1 MSKEI
6 IICEKE
12 NLAAIIEN
20 GRVVEFYLSE
30 GEQQVGDIL
39 LGRVE
44 SIVPAIEAAFVNI
57 GRDKNG
63 FIHVA
68 DLPTSRARQ
77 AGIKQALKIKQP
89 LLVQIAK
96 EPTGSKGARLTS
108 MLSIPGRYLV
118 LTPFERRI
126 GISKRIT
133 SEAERGRLM
142 RILSQIVQPGY
153 GCVVRTEAT
162 GQTEAALQEDLDG
175 LLKAWQEI
183 LRLSEEV
190 QAPALLF
197 RDQDMLH
204 RVLRESFT
212 PDVEKV
218 LIDSPDAQRRALD
231 LCRSWGGGEAVRRV
245 QLHRGTRTLA
255 TQYNLFREIE
265 QSIQPRVPM
274 PSGGY
279 LIIEQTEALTVID
292 VNSGRLT
299 SEAGLPETILKTNRE
314 AAIEV
319 ARQLRLRDIGGVIVV
334 DFIDMSEPRDQQ
346 IVWQTLAEAVK
357 PDRAQPQ
364 IGYFSD
370 IGLIE
375 MTRRRQRQSLL
386 EQLSMPCPH
395 CQGIGRVRNNLYRS
409 DMLSQ
414 AGVDSRVQLAEILK
428 EIVHEPVAIERPA
441 STRPPAEELEAGGG
455 EFRRERGRRDGRDR
469 GDRDRG
475 DRDHEAGTSARRDRD
490 AEAAPRRERDSE
502 LAPRREGGRFDSR
515 RPAGGERFVAPEPV
529 ARFEE
534 ETVPFQPA
542 PFDEAR
548 PAPSGE
554 PRRDDGRRRRRR
566 GRGGA
571 DVAAAETTGTTAV
584 NAEPWTDGDE
594 STEVMPWDVPLTGGV
609 SLVGLDELAVEA
621 LAELDASVAVTF
633 DEPTFDEPTFEEGGT
648 FEEEAV
654 PFVRP
659 VLTAPE
665 PLAAVTEDEVVLDV
679 EPLAEAPALIAIPV
693 IEAVAEEEEEEVTI
707 RPVRRPRR
715 PAVKKKTVAEL
726 AAEAAAAAA
735 AEAVAEAEAVPDP
748 EPVVAAAEAEVPADD
763 EASPKGARTA
773 ARRRVR
779 SFAPRR
785 GPKA

>member
-1 MSKEI
+1 VSKEI

-12 NLAAIIEN
+12 NLAAIVEN

-57 GRDKNG
+57 GQDKNG

-77 AGIKQALKIKQP
+77 AGIKQALKLKQP

-96 EPTGSKGARLTS
+96 EPTGTKGARLTS

-133 SEAERGRLM
+133 SEDERGRLM

-153 GCVVRTEAT
+153 GCVVRTEAV
-162 GQTEAALQEDLDG
+162 GQSEAALQEDLDA

-183 LRLSEEV
+183 LRMSEEV
-190 QAPALLF
+190 TAPALLY

-212 PDVEKV
+212 PDVQKV
-218 LIDSPDAQRRALD
+218 LIDTPEGHRRSLD
-231 LCRSWGGGEAVRRV
+231 LVRTWGGGEAARRV
-245 QLHRGTRTLA
+245 QLYRGGRSLA
-255 TQYNLFREIE
+255 GQYGLYREIE
-265 QSIQPRVPM
+265 QSIQPRCPL

-314 AAIEV
+314 AAHEV

-334 DFIDMSEPRDQQ
+334 DFIDMNDPRDQQ

-357 PDRAQPQ
+357 PDKAQPQ

-386 EQLSMPCPH
+386 EQLSMDCPH
-395 CQGIGRVRNNLYRS
+395 CQGIGRVRNQLYRS
-409 DMLSQ
+409 DILSQ
-414 AGVDSRVQLAEILK
+414 AGADTRIQLADIIK

-441 STRPPAEELEAGGG
+441 GVRTPEG
-455 EFRRERGRRDGRDR
+455 EGEGYGRRERRGERGERRERGERGERGEREERREGRRPMR
-469 GDRDRG
+469 GERPV
-475 DRDHEAGTSARRDRD
+475 
-490 AEAAPRRERDSE
+490 EAAPSYEQPVPYE
-502 LAPRREGGRFDSR
+502 E
-515 RPAGGERFVAPEPV
+515 PAAYEEPGT
-529 ARFEE
+529 FEE
-534 ETVPFQPA
+534 AA
-542 PFDEAR
+542 PFDSAE
-548 PAPSGE
+548 G
-554 PRRDDGRRRRRR
+554 GRRRRRR
-566 GRGGA
+566 RRGGERPE
-571 DVAAAETTGTTAV
+571 VAAAATGMTAAV
-584 NAEPWTDGDE
+584 AGEEFLSPEDQA
-594 STEVMPWDVPLTGGV
+594 EVMPWEMPLEAGV
-609 SLVGLDELAVEA
+609 DLTGLDELAVEA
-621 LAELDASVAVTF
+621 LAELDAGAGAPVFEEMA
-633 DEPTFDEPTFEEGGT
+633 EEATFEEAGT
-648 FEEEAV
+648 EEEAIV

-659 VLTAPE
+659 
-665 PLAAVTEDEVVLDV
+665 AAVAEPVAVVTEEAVLIEV
-679 EPLAEAPALIAIPV
+679 EPLAETPEVVAAPA
-693 IEAVAEEEEEEVTI
+693 IETVAEAPEEEEEVTI
-707 RPVRRPRR
+707 KPQRRGRRPSSRT
-715 PAVKKKTVAEL
+715 KKTVEPEATPEE
-726 AAEAAAAAA
+726 AEAAEPVAVLAEPVAEEAAPEAATEA
-735 AEAVAEAEAVPDP
+735 AEGEADEEGEGEA
-748 EPVVAAAEAEVPADD
+748 
-763 EASPKGARTA
+763 KKARTA

-779 SFAPRR
+779 SFGPRR
-785 GPKA
+785 K